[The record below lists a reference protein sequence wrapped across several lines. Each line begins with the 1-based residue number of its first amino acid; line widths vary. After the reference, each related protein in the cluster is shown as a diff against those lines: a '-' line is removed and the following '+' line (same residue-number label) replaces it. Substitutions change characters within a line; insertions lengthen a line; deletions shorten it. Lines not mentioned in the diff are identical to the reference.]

1 MILNAL
7 EGKTKF
13 DYLAG
18 RKADEVVVAAF
29 RKAVERQ
36 KVRDADPALWGFR
49 PGVIQFPGETPVPYS
64 DRGTYIQ
71 IVEARQAPRGRNVLP
86 PGVSED
92 GVHAKDQ
99 IPLSRAW
106 TYKPMRFRG

>member
-1 MILNAL
+1 MLNAL

-18 RKADEVVVAAF
+18 RKPEEVIVAAF

-36 KVRDADPALWGFR
+36 KTRDADPGKWLYRA
-49 PGVIQFPGETPVPYS
+49 PVINFEGEAPVPYS
-64 DRGTYIQ
+64 NRGTYIQ
-71 IVEARQAPRGRNVLP
+71 IVELRPKPAGRNVVP
-86 PGVSED
+86 PGVAES
-92 GVHAKDQ
+92 GPHSKDQ

-106 TYKPMRFRG
+106 TFKPMTIR